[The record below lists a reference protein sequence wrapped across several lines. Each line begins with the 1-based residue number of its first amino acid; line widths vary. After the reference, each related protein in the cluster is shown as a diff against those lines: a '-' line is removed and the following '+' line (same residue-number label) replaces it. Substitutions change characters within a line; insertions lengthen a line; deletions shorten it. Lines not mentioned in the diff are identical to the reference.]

1 MIDTIDVI
9 NLECYTGYV
18 APRADVIQVKP
29 EGVICTSGRRVNY
42 GEANE
47 DEWN

>member
-9 NLECYTGYV
+9 NLDGNKGYV

-29 EGVICTSGRRVNY
+29 ECVMCTSGRRVNY